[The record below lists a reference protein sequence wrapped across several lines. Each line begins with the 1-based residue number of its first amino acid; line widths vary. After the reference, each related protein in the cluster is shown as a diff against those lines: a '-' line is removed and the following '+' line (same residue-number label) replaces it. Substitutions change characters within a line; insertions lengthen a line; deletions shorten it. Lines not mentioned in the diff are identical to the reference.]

1 MAALPGMTP
10 QQTQQAAV
18 NTQNFMR
25 RQGQDPRQFGY
36 GPPPSQAFPAPQQPG
51 GPPRMGGGFPMPQQ
65 PGGQPQFDQAGANVR
80 NLIGQQRRVA
90 TNAQRRAG
98 QGNMMAAQFQQNYA
112 NMYGQR

>member
-1 MAALPGMTP
+1 MAALPGMNP

-25 RQGQDPRQFGY
+25 RHGQDPRQFGFGPPQQPTNF
-36 GPPPSQAFPAPQQPG
+36 GPPPMAGQQPMNFG
-51 GPPRMGGGFPMPQQ
+51 QQQTGFDP
-65 PGGQPQFDQAGANVR
+65 AGANIR
-80 NLIGQQRRVA
+80 GLLGKQRRIG

-98 QGNMMAAQFQQNYA
+98 QGNIMAAQFQQNYA